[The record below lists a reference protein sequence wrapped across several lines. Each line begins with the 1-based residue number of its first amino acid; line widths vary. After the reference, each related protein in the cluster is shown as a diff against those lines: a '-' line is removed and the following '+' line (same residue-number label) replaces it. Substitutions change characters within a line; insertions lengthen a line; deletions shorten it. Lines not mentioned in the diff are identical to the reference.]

1 MQENFSASATLT
13 LDTVA
18 DKNYFRYPNLPA
30 YSLKYMVIEK
40 LGRYVIVEEIGQ
52 GAMGVV
58 YKAVDPLIDRTV
70 AIKTINLDL
79 SKEELENFE
88 KRFQREVQ
96 SAGKLNH
103 PNIVTVY
110 DVGRTE
116 GVAYMAMEFL
126 EGKELREILDSGVVL
141 PIEKISH
148 IASQVAEGL
157 GFAHERGIVHRDVK
171 PANVMVMKN
180 GLVKITD
187 FGIAQMSSA
196 SRTMS
201 GMVMGSPKYMSPE
214 QVVGQAVDGRSDIFS
229 LAVVL
234 YEMLTGKTPFS
245 GDNISAIMYQILND
259 EPIPP
264 KAFNQ
269 SIPDSINY
277 IVLKALAK
285 HPDKR
290 YQNAKDMAR
299 DLKRYKTME
308 VPAEGALAPAPER
321 MERRAKPRDSEM
333 DATQMMPSALLQG
346 ENATLTKNPTTRDG
360 WWNTQRFLL
369 YAAIPAMIVTFAAVV
384 TLSKTRNAVDP
395 TVITSDTNVNLT
407 RPAPENATSELAVTT
422 PQQTPEKLNPPTT
435 KEPVATEAKP
445 SIAEKPGTKDKLL
458 DAKEKARLKR
468 EKAKL
473 ASAESARNAEDKS
486 KSTVTQLSSVTL
498 AISPWGEVFVD
509 GNRQGVSPPL
519 HELSLAPGKH
529 TILIVNET
537 FKPYSKTI
545 DLAPGSTFK
554 IKYKFQN

>member
-1 MQENFSASATLT
+1 M
-13 LDTVA
+13 
-18 DKNYFRYPNLPA
+18 PA
-30 YSLKYMVIEK
+30 YSLNYMVIEK

-79 SKEELENFE
+79 SKEELANFE

-141 PIEKISH
+141 PVEKVTH
-148 IASQVAEGL
+148 ITSQVADGL
-157 GFAHERGIVHRDVK
+157 AFAHEHGIVHRDVK

-196 SRTMS
+196 SRTVS

-229 LAVVL
+229 LGVVL
-234 YEMLTGKTPFS
+234 YEMLAGKTPFS
-245 GDNISAIMYQILND
+245 GENISAIMYQILND

-269 SIPDSINY
+269 NIPDSLNF

-290 YQNAKDMAR
+290 YQNAKEMAR

-308 VPAEGALAPAPER
+308 IPVPGEAPKPAES
-321 MERRAKPRDSEM
+321 MERRRQTRDNLG
-333 DATQMMPSALLQG
+333 DATQIIPSLASPGAKPMLG
-346 ENATLTKNPTTRDG
+346 VRGSDARDG

-384 TLSKTRNAVDP
+384 MLSKTRPSAPPSLTPSQATALMESPQAIPPQPDP
-395 TVITSDTNVNLT
+395 MTQPGTQTRADT
-407 RPAPENATSELAVTT
+407 ELPKAVTT
-422 PQQTPEKLNPPTT
+422 LKPKTDEK
-435 KEPVATEAKP
+435 
-445 SIAEKPGTKDKLL
+445 
-458 DAKEKARLKR
+458 
-468 EKAKL
+468 
-473 ASAESARNAEDKS
+473 SARNHASLRTADKTKLAKANTAK
-486 KSTVTQLSSVTL
+486 KSNTSPTLAAAGEASVTL

-509 GNRQGVSPPL
+509 GKRLGISPPL
-519 HELSLAPGKH
+519 RNLKLPSGKH

-537 FKPYSKTI
+537 FKPYSQTI
-545 DLAPGSTFK
+545 NLEPNNAHK

>member
-1 MQENFSASATLT
+1 M
-13 LDTVA
+13 
-18 DKNYFRYPNLPA
+18 PA
-30 YSLKYMVIEK
+30 YSLNYMVIEK

-79 SKEELENFE
+79 SKEELANFE

-141 PIEKISH
+141 PIEKIAH
-148 IASQVAEGL
+148 IASQVADGL
-157 GFAHERGIVHRDVK
+157 GFAHEHGIVHRDVK

-180 GLVKITD
+180 GLIKITD

-229 LAVVL
+229 LGVVL
-234 YEMLTGKTPFS
+234 YEMLAGKTPFA
-245 GDNISAIMYQILND
+245 GENISAIMYQILND

-269 SIPDSINY
+269 NIPDSINF

-290 YQNAKDMAR
+290 YQNAKEMAR

-308 VPAEGALAPAPER
+308 ISASGDHPPPEES
-321 MERRAKPRDSEM
+321 MERRKQARENLGDT
-333 DATQMMPSALLQG
+333 TQMMPSLVSP
-346 ENATLTKNPTTRDG
+346 NPSGAAHGLAPRDG

-384 TLSKTRNAVDP
+384 VLSKAKQPVPPSAPSKQVVVAPPVTNPSLDTAQQTPPAMQATAPVLAPSDAPKVVIAKDAADKPVLNKAMEKTKTKNEKAKIDSAKKSETLSKPTIMGNA
-395 TVITSDTNVNLT
+395 
-407 RPAPENATSELAVTT
+407 
-422 PQQTPEKLNPPTT
+422 
-435 KEPVATEAKP
+435 
-445 SIAEKPGTKDKLL
+445 
-458 DAKEKARLKR
+458 
-468 EKAKL
+468 
-473 ASAESARNAEDKS
+473 
-486 KSTVTQLSSVTL
+486 SVTL

-509 GNRQGVSPPL
+509 GKRLGVSPPL
-519 HELSLAPGKH
+519 RDLTLSSGKH
-529 TILIVNET
+529 TILIVNAT
-537 FKPYSKTI
+537 FNPYSKTI
-545 DLAPGSTFK
+545 NLTPGSTHK
-554 IKYKFQN
+554 IKYKFQD

>member
-1 MQENFSASATLT
+1 M
-13 LDTVA
+13 
-18 DKNYFRYPNLPA
+18 PA
-30 YSLKYMVIEK
+30 YSLNYMVIEK

-79 SKEELENFE
+79 SKEELANFE

-141 PIEKISH
+141 PIEKITH
-148 IASQVAEGL
+148 IASQVADGL
-157 GFAHERGIVHRDVK
+157 GFAHEHGIVHRDVK

-229 LAVVL
+229 LGVVL
-234 YEMLTGKTPFS
+234 YEMLAGKTPFA
-245 GDNISAIMYQILND
+245 GENISAIMYQILND

-269 SIPDSINY
+269 NIPDSINF

-290 YQNAKDMAR
+290 YQNAKEMAR
-299 DLKRYKTME
+299 DLKRYKTMDISASGE
-308 VPAEGALAPAPER
+308 QPKPEES
-321 MERRAKPRDSEM
+321 MERRKQLRENLGDT
-333 DATQMMPSALLQG
+333 TQIMPSLVPL
-346 ENATLTKNPTTRDG
+346 NANASGTVNGLASRDG
-360 WWNTQRFLL
+360 WWNTQRFML

-384 TLSKTRNAVDP
+384 VLSKTKQPAPPSTTSSQAAPPAASLSPGMAQQAAPAAQPAAPVLAIADAP
-395 TVITSDTNVNLT
+395 KEVSDTKHEANPADKPVLT
-407 RPAPENATSELAVTT
+407 
-422 PQQTPEKLNPPTT
+422 Q
-435 KEPVATEAKP
+435 ATEK
-445 SIAEKPGTKDKLL
+445 TKTKN
-458 DAKEKARLKR
+458 
-468 EKAKL
+468 EKAKINT
-473 ASAESARNAEDKS
+473 AKKS
-486 KSTVTQLSSVTL
+486 ETISQPTAMGDASVTL
-498 AISPWGEVFVD
+498 AVSPWGEVFVD
-509 GNRQGVSPPL
+509 GQRLGVTPPL
-519 HELSLAPGKH
+519 HDFKLSSGKH
-529 TILIVNET
+529 TILIVNAT
-537 FKPYSKTI
+537 FSPYSKTI
-545 DLAPGSTFK
+545 DLAPGSTHK

>member
-1 MQENFSASATLT
+1 
-13 LDTVA
+13 
-18 DKNYFRYPNLPA
+18 
-30 YSLKYMVIEK
+30 MVIEK

-79 SKEELENFE
+79 SKEELANFE

-141 PIEKISH
+141 PIEKVVH
-148 IASQVAEGL
+148 IATQVAEGL
-157 GFAHERGIVHRDVK
+157 GFAHEHGIVHRDVK
-171 PANVMVMKN
+171 PSNVMVLKN

-196 SRTMS
+196 TRTIS

-229 LAVVL
+229 LGVML
-234 YEMLTGKTPFS
+234 YEMLTGKTPFA

-264 KAFNQ
+264 KTFNQ
-269 SIPDSINY
+269 GIPEAVNF

-290 YQNAKDMAR
+290 YQNAKEMAR
-299 DLKRYKTME
+299 DLKRYKTLE
-308 VPAEGALAPAPER
+308 LPAPGDEPKQPEP
-321 MERRAKPRDSEM
+321 MERRRLARDNLG
-333 DATQMMPSALLQG
+333 DATQIIPSLVSDHPPLSANG
-346 ENATLTKNPTTRDG
+346 ATSQESWWAGLTF
-360 WWNTQRFLL
+360 QRFLL
-369 YAAIPAMIVTFAAVV
+369 YAAIPAMIITFAVVV
-384 TLSKTRNAVDP
+384 TLSKLRQAKPVP
-395 TVITSDTNVNLT
+395 EAIAPSVASQPAAPDTAKQATLAQ
-407 RPAPENATSELAVTT
+407 PAPPQAPPTQPETPKVAQKPLASKVTDKPKAKT
-422 PQQTPEKLNPPTT
+422 EKNKIANTDSTIKADASQTPT
-435 KEPVATEAKP
+435 AA
-445 SIAEKPGTKDKLL
+445 G
-458 DAKEKARLKR
+458 
-468 EKAKL
+468 
-473 ASAESARNAEDKS
+473 ESR
-486 KSTVTQLSSVTL
+486 VTF

-509 GNRQGVSPPL
+509 GKRQGVSPPL
-519 HELSLAPGKH
+519 RDLKLSAGKH

-537 FKPYSKTI
+537 FKPYSQTI
-545 DLAPGSTFK
+545 ELAPDSTHK

>member
-1 MQENFSASATLT
+1 
-13 LDTVA
+13 
-18 DKNYFRYPNLPA
+18 
-30 YSLKYMVIEK
+30 MVIEK

-79 SKEELENFE
+79 SKEELVNFE

-141 PIEKISH
+141 PIEKVMH
-148 IASQVAEGL
+148 ITTQVAEGL
-157 GFAHERGIVHRDVK
+157 GFAHEHGIVHRDVK
-171 PANVMVMKN
+171 PSNVMVLKN

-196 SRTMS
+196 TRTIS

-229 LAVVL
+229 LGIML

-264 KAFNQ
+264 RTFNQ
-269 SIPDSINY
+269 SIPESINF
-277 IVLKALAK
+277 IVLKALSK
-285 HPDKR
+285 HPDQR
-290 YQNAKDMAR
+290 YQNAKEMAR
-299 DLKRYKTME
+299 DLKRYKSLDI
-308 VPAEGALAPAPER
+308 PASGKEPKPPEPMDR
-321 MERRAKPRDSEM
+321 RRLVRDNLGDETQIIPSLMMGERPRSPNHHSSSQESWWSEM
-333 DATQMMPSALLQG
+333 
-346 ENATLTKNPTTRDG
+346 TLH
-360 WWNTQRFLL
+360 RFLL
-369 YAAIPAMIVTFAAVV
+369 YAAIPAMIITFAVVV
-384 TLSKTRNAVDP
+384 TLSKIRQTK
-395 TVITSDTNVNLT
+395 
-407 RPAPENATSELAVTT
+407 PAPAVINPSVASQSVSQPTLSPAPMERQSAPVFNPSMAEQTLPTASNKPLVNTITDKKVGAAKLKDDKNKLVKSETA
-422 PQQTPEKLNPPTT
+422 KLLEDAS
-435 KEPVATEAKP
+435 KPVAK
-445 SIAEKPGTKDKLL
+445 G
-458 DAKEKARLKR
+458 
-468 EKAKL
+468 
-473 ASAESARNAEDKS
+473 ESR
-486 KSTVTQLSSVTL
+486 VTF

-509 GNRQGVSPPL
+509 GKRQGVSPPL
-519 HELSLAPGKH
+519 RDLKLNAGKH

-537 FKPYSKTI
+537 FKPYSQTI
-545 DLAPGSTFK
+545 DLAPDSTHK

>member
-1 MQENFSASATLT
+1 M
-13 LDTVA
+13 
-18 DKNYFRYPNLPA
+18 PN
-30 YSLKYMVIEK
+30 YSLNYQMVIEK

-79 SKEELENFE
+79 SKEELANFE

-141 PIEKISH
+141 PIDKVMH
-148 IASQVAEGL
+148 ITTQVAEGL
-157 GFAHERGIVHRDVK
+157 GFAHEHGIVHRDVK
-171 PANVMVMKN
+171 PSNVMVLKN

-196 SRTMS
+196 TRTIS

-229 LAVVL
+229 LGVML

-264 KAFNQ
+264 RTFNQ
-269 SIPDSINY
+269 SIPESINF
-277 IVLKALAK
+277 IVLKALSK
-285 HPDKR
+285 HPDQR
-290 YQNAKDMAR
+290 YQNAKEMAR
-299 DLKRYKTME
+299 DLKRYKSLDI
-308 VPAEGALAPAPER
+308 PASGKEPKPPEP
-321 MERRAKPRDSEM
+321 MDRRTLVRDNLGDETQIIPSLMMGEHPLSPSHRSSSHESWWGEM
-333 DATQMMPSALLQG
+333 
-346 ENATLTKNPTTRDG
+346 TLH
-360 WWNTQRFLL
+360 RFLL
-369 YAAIPAMIVTFAAVV
+369 YAAIPAMIITFAVVV
-384 TLSKTRNAVDP
+384 TLSKIRQTKPAPAVINPSVASQSASQPTLNPAPMERQSAPVFNPSMAEQTPPATSSKPLENTNTDKNAVAAKLKDDKNKL
-395 TVITSDTNVNLT
+395 VK
-407 RPAPENATSELAVTT
+407 SE
-422 PQQTPEKLNPPTT
+422 TT
-435 KEPVATEAKP
+435 KLLGDTSKP
-445 SIAEKPGTKDKLL
+445 LGMG
-458 DAKEKARLKR
+458 
-468 EKAKL
+468 
-473 ASAESARNAEDKS
+473 ESR
-486 KSTVTQLSSVTL
+486 VTF

-509 GNRQGVSPPL
+509 GKRQGVSPPL
-519 HELSLAPGKH
+519 RDLKLNAGKH

-537 FKPYSKTI
+537 FKPYSQTI
-545 DLAPGSTFK
+545 DLAPDSTHK

>member
-1 MQENFSASATLT
+1 
-13 LDTVA
+13 
-18 DKNYFRYPNLPA
+18 
-30 YSLKYMVIEK
+30 MVIEK

-141 PIEKISH
+141 PIEKIAH

-234 YEMLTGKTPFS
+234 YEMLTGKAPFS

-259 EPIPP
+259 DPIPP
-264 KAFNQ
+264 KALNQ

-285 HPDKR
+285 HPEKR

-308 VPAEGALAPAPER
+308 VPTSGESSAAAEP
-321 MERRAKPRDSEM
+321 MERRAKPRDSAG
-333 DATQMMPSALLQG
+333 DATQIMPSMLFEEGQSAP
-346 ENATLTKNPTTRDG
+346 TKTAVSHDG

-384 TLSKTRNAVDP
+384 TLSNTRKQAVSSPEQAAAADTRTAP
-395 TVITSDTNVNLT
+395 TTA
-407 RPAPENATSELAVTT
+407 PAQMPDKVETQSTPAQLAVPDSPAAAKEPPSTPATSRKAIEAKATAKELA
-422 PQQTPEKLNPPTT
+422 
-435 KEPVATEAKP
+435 
-445 SIAEKPGTKDKLL
+445 
-458 DAKEKARLKR
+458 AKEKAKQKR
-468 EKAKL
+468 KKAKL
-473 ASAESARNAEDKS
+473 AGTEAEEKTQISSAQQTA
-486 KSTVTQLSSVTL
+486 VTF

-509 GNRQGVSPPL
+509 GVRQGVSPPL
-519 HELSLAPGKH
+519 RELSLSPGKH

-537 FKPYSKTI
+537 FKPYSQTI
-545 DLAPGSTFK
+545 EAVPGASVK
-554 IKYKFQN
+554 IKFKFQN

>member
-1 MQENFSASATLT
+1 
-13 LDTVA
+13 
-18 DKNYFRYPNLPA
+18 
-30 YSLKYMVIEK
+30 MVIEK

-116 GVAYMAMEFL
+116 GIAYMAMEFL

-214 QVVGQAVDGRSDIFS
+214 QVVGQTVDGRSDIFS

-269 SIPDSINY
+269 NIPDSINY

-308 VPAEGALAPAPER
+308 VPAPGEMPPTPER
-321 MERRAKPRDSEM
+321 MERRALPRDSEI
-333 DATQMMPSALLQG
+333 DATQIMPSALLHG
-346 ENATLTKNPTTRDG
+346 TETTFIKNLASSDG

-384 TLSKTRNAVDP
+384 TLSKTRNATTPINEAHETPSVVASRTTPSVTEPTANKQAPLNTELPAPLAAPLPAP
-395 TVITSDTNVNLT
+395 TVQVVENTQQKNLIQE
-407 RPAPENATSELAVTT
+407 AENKAS
-422 PQQTPEKLNPPTT
+422 
-435 KEPVATEAKP
+435 
-445 SIAEKPGTKDKLL
+445 
-458 DAKEKARLKR
+458 AKEKARLKR
-468 EKAKL
+468 EKAQLLSNEKANKADEKTKL
-473 ASAESARNAEDKS
+473 GDAK
-486 KSTVTQLSSVTL
+486 LSSLTL
-498 AISPWGEVFVD
+498 AISPWGEVFVN
-509 GNRQGVSPPL
+509 GVRQGVSPPL
-519 HELSLAPGKH
+519 RHLTLAPGKH

-537 FKPYSKTI
+537 FKPFSQTI
-545 DLAPGSTFK
+545 ELAPDSTFK

>member
-1 MQENFSASATLT
+1 M
-13 LDTVA
+13 
-18 DKNYFRYPNLPA
+18 PA
-30 YSLKYMVIEK
+30 YSLNYMVIEK

-52 GAMGVV
+52 GAMGVG

-79 SKEELENFE
+79 SKEELANFE

-141 PIEKISH
+141 PIEKIAH
-148 IASQVAEGL
+148 IASQVADGL
-157 GFAHERGIVHRDVK
+157 GFAHEHGIVHRDVK

-196 SRTMS
+196 SRTLS

-229 LAVVL
+229 LGVVL
-234 YEMLTGKTPFS
+234 YEMLAGKTPFA
-245 GDNISAIMYQILND
+245 GENISAIMYQILND

-269 SIPDSINY
+269 NIPDSINF

-290 YQNAKDMAR
+290 YQNAKEMAR

-308 VPAEGALAPAPER
+308 ISVSGEQPQPEES
-321 MERRAKPRDSEM
+321 MERRKQPRENLGDT
-333 DATQMMPSALLQG
+333 TQIMPSLVPP
-346 ENATLTKNPTTRDG
+346 NANSSGTAHGLATRDG
-360 WWNTQRFLL
+360 WWNTQRFML

-384 TLSKTRNAVDP
+384 VLSKTKQAAPPSATSSQAVPPAANLSPDMAQQAP
-395 TVITSDTNVNLT
+395 AAKPAAPELAIADAPKEVSDTKQHVANPADKPFLT
-407 RPAPENATSELAVTT
+407 
-422 PQQTPEKLNPPTT
+422 Q
-435 KEPVATEAKP
+435 ATEK
-445 SIAEKPGTKDKLL
+445 TKTKN
-458 DAKEKARLKR
+458 
-468 EKAKL
+468 EKAKIDT
-473 ASAESARNAEDKS
+473 AKKS
-486 KSTVTQLSSVTL
+486 EAVSKPTAMGDASVTL

-509 GNRQGVSPPL
+509 GKRLGVTPPL
-519 HELSLAPGKH
+519 HDLKLSSGKH
-529 TILIVNET
+529 TILIVNAT
-537 FKPYSKTI
+537 FNPYSKTI
-545 DLAPGSTFK
+545 DLAPGSTHK

>member
-1 MQENFSASATLT
+1 
-13 LDTVA
+13 
-18 DKNYFRYPNLPA
+18 
-30 YSLKYMVIEK
+30 MVIEK

-79 SKEELENFE
+79 SKEELASFE

-141 PIEKISH
+141 PIEKIAH
-148 IASQVAEGL
+148 IASQVADGL
-157 GFAHERGIVHRDVK
+157 GVAHEHGIVHRDVK

-214 QVVGQAVDGRSDIFS
+214 QVVGQGVDGRSDIFS
-229 LAVVL
+229 LGVVL
-234 YEMLTGKTPFS
+234 YEMLAGKTPFA
-245 GDNISAIMYQILND
+245 GENISAIMYQILND
-259 EPIPP
+259 EPTPP
-264 KAFNQ
+264 KSFNQ
-269 SIPDSINY
+269 NIPDSINF

-290 YQNAKDMAR
+290 YQNAKEMAR

-308 VPAEGALAPAPER
+308 ISASGELPESEES
-321 MERRAKPRDSEM
+321 MERRKRPRENLGDT
-333 DATQMMPSALLQG
+333 TQLMPSLVPV
-346 ENATLTKNPTTRDG
+346 NASTTVIKGLSARQN

-369 YAAIPAMIVTFAAVV
+369 FAAIPAMIVTFAIVV
-384 TLSKTRNAVDP
+384 VLSKSKQASAPSAPLRPVVVAPATTPPKPAPTAQKTPAATPADVPTLAV
-395 TVITSDTNVNLT
+395 SDAQKAARESKNSVNLT
-407 RPAPENATSELAVTT
+407 DKSASIPST
-422 PQQTPEKLNPPTT
+422 EKT
-435 KEPVATEAKP
+435 KAK
-445 SIAEKPGTKDKLL
+445 I
-458 DAKEKARLKR
+458 

-473 ASAESARNAEDKS
+473 ETAKKTDPLPAKPIAKGEA
-486 KSTVTQLSSVTL
+486 SVTL
-498 AISPWGEVFVD
+498 AVSPWGEVFVD
-509 GNRQGVSPPL
+509 GKRIGVSPPL
-519 HELSLAPGKH
+519 RDLTLSSGKH
-529 TILIVNET
+529 TILIVNAT
-537 FKPYSKTI
+537 FNPYSQTL
-545 DLAPGSTFK
+545 DLAPGSK
-554 IKYKFQN
+554 HRIKYKFQN

>member
-1 MQENFSASATLT
+1 
-13 LDTVA
+13 
-18 DKNYFRYPNLPA
+18 
-30 YSLKYMVIEK
+30 MVIEK

-234 YEMLTGKTPFS
+234 YEMLTGKTPFA

-269 SIPDSINY
+269 NIPDAINY

-308 VPAEGALAPAPER
+308 VPAVGETLPSTER
-321 MERRAKPRDSEM
+321 MERRALPRDSEI
-333 DATQMMPSALLQG
+333 DATQIMPSALLQG
-346 ENATLTKNPTTRDG
+346 TETTFSKSLTNHDG

-384 TLSKTRNAVDP
+384 TLSKTHDLTPPVLEAKNQP
-395 TVITSDTNVNLT
+395 TPILATAPSKIEISP
-407 RPAPENATSELAVTT
+407 PAPQVFSPPLTEQAGEGNPQKNVLLAAE
-422 PQQTPEKLNPPTT
+422 EK
-435 KEPVATEAKP
+435 AA
-445 SIAEKPGTKDKLL
+445 
-458 DAKEKARLKR
+458 AKEKSKLKL
-468 EKAKL
+468 EKTKLLGTENAAK
-473 ASAESARNAEDKS
+473 AEEKTKPSAGKS
-486 KSTVTQLSSVTL
+486 SSITL
-498 AISPWGEVFVD
+498 AISPWGEIFVD
-509 GNRQGVSPPL
+509 GSRKGVSPPL
-519 HELSLAPGKH
+519 HYLSLSPGKH

-537 FKPYSKTI
+537 FKPFSQTI
-545 DLAPGSTFK
+545 ELAPDSTFK
-554 IKYKFQN
+554 IKYKFQNGN

>member
-1 MQENFSASATLT
+1 
-13 LDTVA
+13 
-18 DKNYFRYPNLPA
+18 
-30 YSLKYMVIEK
+30 MVIEK

-141 PIEKISH
+141 PIEKIAH

-234 YEMLTGKTPFS
+234 YEMLTGKAPFS

-259 EPIPP
+259 DPIPP
-264 KAFNQ
+264 KALNQ

-308 VPAEGALAPAPER
+308 VPAGGENAPATER
-321 MERRAKPRDSEM
+321 MERRAKPRDSAG
-333 DATQMMPSALLQG
+333 DATQIMPSMIFEEGKGA
-346 ENATLTKNPTTRDG
+346 PTRTAVTHDG

-369 YAAIPAMIVTFAAVV
+369 YAAVPAMIVTFAAVV
-384 TLSKTRNAVDP
+384 TLSNTRKQAAPIPEQAAVAD
-395 TVITSDTNVNLT
+395 IGE
-407 RPAPENATSELAVTT
+407 A
-422 PQQTPEKLNPPTT
+422 PTT
-435 KEPVATEAKP
+435 APAQAPSKVETQSTPAQLAAPDSPPAAKEQPSIPASSKAKP
-445 SIAEKPGTKDKLL
+445 SAKEQA
-458 DAKEKARLKR
+458 AKEKAKQKR
-468 EKAKL
+468 EKEKL
-473 ASAESARNAEDKS
+473 AGTDVEEKTKPSAAQQ
-486 KSTVTQLSSVTL
+486 TSVTF

-509 GNRQGVSPPL
+509 GARQGVSPPL
-519 HELSLAPGKH
+519 RELSLSPGKH

-545 DLAPGSTFK
+545 EAVPGASIK
-554 IKYKFQN
+554 IKFKFEN

>member
-1 MQENFSASATLT
+1 
-13 LDTVA
+13 
-18 DKNYFRYPNLPA
+18 
-30 YSLKYMVIEK
+30 MVIEK

-141 PIEKISH
+141 PIEKITH

-234 YEMLTGKTPFS
+234 YEMLTGKAPFS

-264 KAFNQ
+264 KALNQ

-308 VPAEGALAPAPER
+308 VPAGGENAPATER
-321 MERRAKPRDSEM
+321 MERRSKPRDSAG
-333 DATQMMPSALLQG
+333 DATQIMPSMLFEAGQG
-346 ENATLTKNPTTRDG
+346 APSKAAAAHDG

-369 YAAIPAMIVTFAAVV
+369 YAAVPAMIVTFAAVV
-384 TLSKTRNAVDP
+384 TLSNTRKQAPSAEPAAVME
-395 TVITSDTNVNLT
+395 DT
-407 RPAPENATSELAVTT
+407 RIAQGTT
-422 PQQTPEKLNPPTT
+422 PAQIPDKFETQSTPAQLAAPDSPVTA
-435 KEPVATEAKP
+435 KEQSMGTPSSKAIEAKP
-445 SIAEKPGTKDKLL
+445 TAKELA
-458 DAKEKARLKR
+458 AKEKARQKR
-468 EKAKL
+468 EAAKL
-473 ASAESARNAEDKS
+473 AAAAEEKS
-486 KSTVTQLSSVTL
+486 KPSPAQQTAVTL

-509 GNRQGVSPPL
+509 GARQGVSPPL
-519 HELSLAPGKH
+519 RELSLSPGKH

-537 FKPYSKTI
+537 FKPYSQTI
-545 DLAPGSTFK
+545 EAVPGASVK

>member
-1 MQENFSASATLT
+1 M
-13 LDTVA
+13 
-18 DKNYFRYPNLPA
+18 PN
-30 YSLKYMVIEK
+30 YSLNYQMVIEK

-79 SKEELENFE
+79 SKEELANFE

-141 PIEKISH
+141 PVEKVVH
-148 IASQVAEGL
+148 IATQVAEGL
-157 GFAHERGIVHRDVK
+157 GFAHEHGIVHRDVK
-171 PANVMVMKN
+171 PSNVMVLKN

-196 SRTMS
+196 TRTIS

-229 LAVVL
+229 LGVML
-234 YEMLTGKTPFS
+234 YEMLTGKTPFA

-264 KAFNQ
+264 KTFNQ
-269 SIPDSINY
+269 GIPEAVNF

-290 YQNAKDMAR
+290 YQNAKEMAR
-299 DLKRYKTME
+299 DLKRYKTLE
-308 VPAEGALAPAPER
+308 LPAPGDEPKQPEP
-321 MERRAKPRDSEM
+321 MERRRLARDNLG
-333 DATQMMPSALLQG
+333 DATQIIPSLVMDDQAMLPASGAASQESWWAG
-346 ENATLTKNPTTRDG
+346 LTF
-360 WWNTQRFLL
+360 QRFLL
-369 YAAIPAMIVTFAAVV
+369 YAAIPAMIITFAVVV
-384 TLSKTRNAVDP
+384 TLSKLRQAQPVSGAIAPSVASQPLPDTATQAVLTQPPQASPAQPETPKAAQKPIPDK
-395 TVITSDTNVNLT
+395 IT
-407 RPAPENATSELAVTT
+407 
-422 PQQTPEKLNPPTT
+422 
-435 KEPVATEAKP
+435 
-445 SIAEKPGTKDKLL
+445 DKAA
-458 DAKEKARLKR
+458 D
-468 EKAKL
+468 KAKAKSEKIKL
-473 ASAESARNAEDKS
+473 ANTGPAKKADEPPKPAAAGESQ
-486 KSTVTQLSSVTL
+486 VTFAV
-498 AISPWGEVFVD
+498 SPWGEVFVD
-509 GNRQGVSPPL
+509 GKRQGVSPPL
-519 HELSLAPGKH
+519 RDLKLSAGKH

-537 FKPYSKTI
+537 FKPYSQTI
-545 DLAPGSTFK
+545 ELAPDSTHK

>member
-1 MQENFSASATLT
+1 
-13 LDTVA
+13 
-18 DKNYFRYPNLPA
+18 
-30 YSLKYMVIEK
+30 MVIEK

-141 PIEKISH
+141 PIEKIAH

-308 VPAEGALAPAPER
+308 VPAEGAVAPAPER
-321 MERRAKPRDSEM
+321 MERRSKPRDSEI

-346 ENATLTKNPTTRDG
+346 EGATFTRSITTRDG

-384 TLSKTRNAVDP
+384 TLSKTRTATDQNAS
-395 TVITSDTNVNLT
+395 TSDTKLALSS
-407 RPAPENATSELAVTT
+407 PAANTTESEIAVTT
-422 PQQTPEKLNPPTT
+422 PEPSPEKSNLPQA
-435 KEPVATEAKP
+435 KEPVAAETKAV
-445 SIAEKPGTKDKLL
+445 IAEKSNTRNMLL
-458 DAKEKARLKR
+458 EAKEKARLKR

-473 ASAESARNAEDKS
+473 ANAELAKKSEDKG
-486 KSTVTQLSSVTL
+486 KSSATQASTVTL

-509 GNRQGVSPPL
+509 GSRQGVSPPL
-519 HELSLAPGKH
+519 RELSLAPGKH

-545 DLAPGSTFK
+545 DVAPNSTFK

>member
-1 MQENFSASATLT
+1 
-13 LDTVA
+13 
-18 DKNYFRYPNLPA
+18 
-30 YSLKYMVIEK
+30 MVIEK

-269 SIPDSINY
+269 SIPDSINH

-308 VPAEGALAPAPER
+308 VPTNGEPLPSPDR
-321 MERRAKPRDSEM
+321 MERRAMPRNSEI
-333 DATQMMPSALLQG
+333 DATQIMPSALLQG
-346 ENATLTKNPTTRDG
+346 SETTFTKSLTSRDG

-384 TLSKTRNAVDP
+384 TLSKTRN
-395 TVITSDTNVNLT
+395 
-407 RPAPENATSELAVTT
+407 VTT
-422 PQQTPEKLNPPTT
+422 PTEIDQPATVASVAPNKPEPTASLQPGVAATPLPTT
-435 KEPVATEAKP
+435 ELVIEEPKK
-445 SIAEKPGTKDKLL
+445 SSLLQAEEKAAA
-458 DAKEKARLKR
+458 AKEKARLKR

-473 ASAESARNAEDKS
+473 PTNASSNQLADKTKTNATKP
-486 KSTVTQLSSVTL
+486 SSLTL

-509 GNRQGVSPPL
+509 GVRQGVSPPL
-519 HELSLAPGKH
+519 RHLTLAPGKH

-537 FKPYSKTI
+537 FKPYSQTI
-545 DLAPGSTFK
+545 ELAPDSTFK

>member
-1 MQENFSASATLT
+1 
-13 LDTVA
+13 
-18 DKNYFRYPNLPA
+18 LPA
-30 YSLKYMVIEK
+30 YSLNYMVIEK

-79 SKEELENFE
+79 SKEELANFE

-141 PIEKISH
+141 PIEKITH
-148 IASQVAEGL
+148 IASQVADGL
-157 GFAHERGIVHRDVK
+157 GFAHEHGIVHRDVK

-180 GLVKITD
+180 GLIKITD

-229 LAVVL
+229 LGVVL
-234 YEMLTGKTPFS
+234 YEMLAGKTPFS

-269 SIPDSINY
+269 NIPDSINF

-290 YQNAKDMAR
+290 YQNAKEMAR

-308 VPAEGALAPAPER
+308 ISSAGEHPPPEES
-321 MERRAKPRDSEM
+321 MERRKQPRENLG
-333 DATQMMPSALLQG
+333 DATQIMPSLVPNNGNTSGNINGLA
-346 ENATLTKNPTTRDG
+346 TRDG
-360 WWNTQRFLL
+360 WWNTQRFML

-384 TLSKTRNAVDP
+384 VLSKTKQV
-395 TVITSDTNVNLT
+395 
-407 RPAPENATSELAVTT
+407 PAPSATARQAVVAPPAIVDTPPRPPSLAAQPAAPV
-422 PQQTPEKLNPPTT
+422 
-435 KEPVATEAKP
+435 VATNDIPK
-445 SIAEKPGTKDKLL
+445 IAS
-458 DAKEKARLKR
+458 DAKDEASSRDQPISKLVV

-473 ASAESARNAEDKS
+473 KNDKS
-486 KSTVTQLSSVTL
+486 KDKSKIDLAKKAEALSSPSALGAASVTL

-509 GNRQGVSPPL
+509 GKRLGVSPPL
-519 HELSLAPGKH
+519 RDLTLSPGKH
-529 TILIVNET
+529 AILIVNAT
-537 FKPYSKTI
+537 FNPYSQTI
-545 DLAPGSTFK
+545 DLAPGSTHK

>member
-1 MQENFSASATLT
+1 
-13 LDTVA
+13 
-18 DKNYFRYPNLPA
+18 
-30 YSLKYMVIEK
+30 MVIEK

-79 SKEELENFE
+79 SKEELANFE

-141 PIEKISH
+141 PVEKVVH
-148 IASQVAEGL
+148 IATQAAEGL
-157 GFAHERGIVHRDVK
+157 GFAHEHGIVHRDVK
-171 PANVMVMKN
+171 PSNIMVLKN

-196 SRTMS
+196 TRTIS

-229 LAVVL
+229 LGVLL
-234 YEMLTGKTPFS
+234 YEMLTGKTPFA

-264 KAFNQ
+264 KTFNQ
-269 SIPDSINY
+269 GIPDAINF

-290 YQNAKDMAR
+290 YQNAKEMAR
-299 DLKRYKTME
+299 DLKRYKTLE
-308 VPAEGALAPAPER
+308 LPAPGDEPKQPEP
-321 MERRAKPRDSEM
+321 MDRRRLAREDLG
-333 DATQMMPSALLQG
+333 DATQIIPSMVLNEQHKSSPRDTLQ
-346 ENATLTKNPTTRDG
+346 ET
-360 WWNTQRFLL
+360 WWAGMSLQRFLL
-369 YAAIPAMIVTFAAVV
+369 YAAIPAMIITFAVVV
-384 TLSKTRNAVDP
+384 TVSKVRQK
-395 TVITSDTNVNLT
+395 
-407 RPAPENATSELAVTT
+407 PAPEPTLASESVPT
-422 PQQTPEKLNPPTT
+422 QTEPAMARQPEALPTAAAQVDA
-435 KEPVATEAKP
+435 PKP
-445 SIAEKPGTKDKLL
+445 AEKPIVDSAAQKTADM
-458 DAKEKARLKR
+458 AA
-468 EKAKL
+468 EKAK
-473 ASAESARNAEDKS
+473 AKAEKLKAAKLEPNKKETAPSPVAAAAGES
-486 KSTVTQLSSVTL
+486 QITFAV
-498 AISPWGEVFVD
+498 SPWGEVFVD
-509 GNRQGVSPPL
+509 GKRQGVSPPL
-519 HELSLAPGKH
+519 RELKLSPGKH

-537 FKPYSKTI
+537 FKPYSQTI
-545 DLAPGSTFK
+545 DLAPDSTHK

>member
-1 MQENFSASATLT
+1 MSSIFFLS
-13 LDTVA
+13 LDTVS
-18 DKNYFRYPNLPA
+18 DKNYFNHPNLSA
-30 YSLKYMVIEK
+30 YSLKNMVIEK

-308 VPAEGALAPAPER
+308 VPAPGEMPPTPER
-321 MERRAKPRDSEM
+321 MERRALPRDSEI
-333 DATQMMPSALLQG
+333 DATQIMPSALLHG
-346 ENATLTKNPTTRDG
+346 TETTFTKNLASHDG

-384 TLSKTRNAVDP
+384 TLSKTRNA
-395 TVITSDTNVNLT
+395 
-407 RPAPENATSELAVTT
+407 APISEAQET
-422 PQQTPEKLNPPTT
+422 PPVVAQAARSTPEPNPNIQTPLKTELPPAAPMAESTKQKNLIQETEEKA
-435 KEPVATEAKP
+435 V
-445 SIAEKPGTKDKLL
+445 
-458 DAKEKARLKR
+458 AKEKARLKR
-468 EKAKL
+468 EKAQL
-473 ASAESARNAEDKS
+473 LSAEKATKVDEKTKPGDAK
-486 KSTVTQLSSVTL
+486 LSSLTL

-509 GNRQGVSPPL
+509 GVRQGVSPPL
-519 HELSLAPGKH
+519 RHITLSPGKH

-537 FKPYSKTI
+537 FKPFSQTI
-545 DLAPGSTFK
+545 ELAPNSTFK

>member
-1 MQENFSASATLT
+1 
-13 LDTVA
+13 
-18 DKNYFRYPNLPA
+18 
-30 YSLKYMVIEK
+30 MVIEK

-79 SKEELENFE
+79 SKEELANFE

-141 PIEKISH
+141 PIEKIAH
-148 IASQVAEGL
+148 ISSQVAEGL
-157 GFAHERGIVHRDVK
+157 AFAHEHGIVHRDVK

-180 GLVKITD
+180 GLIKITD

-196 SRTMS
+196 SRTMA

-229 LAVVL
+229 LGVVI
-234 YEMLTGKTPFS
+234 YEMLTGKTPFG

-259 EPIPP
+259 DPTPP
-264 KAFNQ
+264 KNLNQ
-269 SIPDSINY
+269 NIPASINY

-290 YQNAKDMAR
+290 YQNAKELAR
-299 DLKRYKTME
+299 DIKRYKTME
-308 VPAEGALAPAPER
+308 VPTAEQEYKIPASL
-321 MERRAKPRDSEM
+321 ERRKLPREQLG
-333 DATQMMPSALLQG
+333 DATQVLPSLIPGIAV
-346 ENATLTKNPTTRDG
+346 TRSAPVLRRE
-360 WWNTQRFLL
+360 WWSTPRILL
-369 YAAIPAMIVTFAAVV
+369 YAAIPAMILVFALVV
-384 TLSKTRNAVDP
+384 MFTKRSTP
-395 TVITSDTNVNLT
+395 SPI
-407 RPAPENATSELAVTT
+407 PAPRIVEAAPPLATIPPTLETSRSGLNSTPIAPPPAVPETTKPADLNLAPPSPTAAKSGDPAKPVGKTEANKITIDKPLLDRSARSELAPKADNAGKTT
-422 PQQTPEKLNPPTT
+422 AAMGE
-435 KEPVATEAKP
+435 EATA
-445 SIAEKPGTKDKLL
+445 
-458 DAKEKARLKR
+458 
-468 EKAKL
+468 
-473 ASAESARNAEDKS
+473 
-486 KSTVTQLSSVTL
+486 TL

-509 GNRQGVSPPL
+509 GKRLGVTPPL
-519 HELSLAPGKH
+519 RSFKVAPGKH

-537 FKPYSKTI
+537 FKPFSQTL
-545 DLAPGSTFK
+545 DFAPGSSHK
-554 IKYKFQN
+554 IKYKFQNQ

>member
-1 MQENFSASATLT
+1 
-13 LDTVA
+13 
-18 DKNYFRYPNLPA
+18 
-30 YSLKYMVIEK
+30 MVIEK

-148 IASQVAEGL
+148 IASQVADGL

-308 VPAEGALAPAPER
+308 VPVDSDRPALPER
-321 MERRAKPRDSEM
+321 MERRSKARDSSV
-333 DATQMMPSALLQG
+333 DATQLMPSMVLQDD
-346 ENATLTKNPTTRDG
+346 ETTLNKSAAHHDS

-384 TLSKTRNAVDP
+384 TLSKTPKGVNPEEASAVLNTPAASPVEADLAP
-395 TVITSDTNVNLT
+395 TPRATVDEKLARLPVKEQ
-407 RPAPENATSELAVTT
+407 AVPESKPVS
-422 PQQTPEKLNPPTT
+422 PEKPVDVDQALN
-435 KEPVATEAKP
+435 AK
-445 SIAEKPGTKDKLL
+445 IA
-458 DAKEKARLKR
+458 AKEKTRIKR
-468 EKAKL
+468 EQTKLANVEGGIKSENNTKTSVAKL
-473 ASAESARNAEDKS
+473 A
-486 KSTVTQLSSVTL
+486 SVTL
-498 AISPWGEVFVD
+498 AISPWGEIFVD

-519 HELSLAPGKH
+519 RELSLAPGKH

-537 FKPYSKTI
+537 FKPYSQSI
-545 DLAPGSTFK
+545 DLAPGGTLK
-554 IKYKFQN
+554 IKFKFQN

>member
-1 MQENFSASATLT
+1 
-13 LDTVA
+13 
-18 DKNYFRYPNLPA
+18 
-30 YSLKYMVIEK
+30 MVIEK

-308 VPAEGALAPAPER
+308 VPAEGEHPAFPER
-321 MERRAKPRDSEM
+321 MERRSKPRDSSI
-333 DATQMMPSALLQG
+333 DATQLMPSMTFQDG
-346 ENATLTKNPTTRDG
+346 ESTQTNNATHRDS

-369 YAAIPAMIVTFAAVV
+369 YAAIPAMVVTFAAVV
-384 TLSKTRNAVDP
+384 TLSKTRTNLNNQ
-395 TVITSDTNVNLT
+395 TETSTALSNT
-407 RPAPENATSELAVTT
+407 ATGKTESRPASTMPT
-422 PQQTPEKLNPPTT
+422 P
-435 KEPVATEAKP
+435 VEAKLVAP
-445 SIAEKPGTKDKLL
+445 PVKEQELTETKPTLAENSSSADKALEARAA
-458 DAKEKARLKR
+458 AKEKARLKR
-468 EKAKL
+468 AQAKL
-473 ASAESARNAEDKS
+473 ASAESAKKTEDKG
-486 KSTVTQLSSVTL
+486 KTVVAQLSSVTL

-519 HELSLAPGKH
+519 RELSLAPGKH

-545 DLAPGSTFK
+545 DLAPGSTLK

>member
-1 MQENFSASATLT
+1 M
-13 LDTVA
+13 
-18 DKNYFRYPNLPA
+18 PA
-30 YSLKYMVIEK
+30 YSLNYMVIEK

-79 SKEELENFE
+79 SKEELANFE

-141 PIEKISH
+141 PVEKVAH
-148 IASQVAEGL
+148 IASQVADGL
-157 GFAHERGIVHRDVK
+157 AFAHEHGIVHRDVK

-196 SRTMS
+196 SRTVS

-229 LAVVL
+229 LGVVL
-234 YEMLTGKTPFS
+234 YEMLAGKTPFS

-269 SIPDSINY
+269 SIPDSINF

-290 YQNAKDMAR
+290 YQNAKEMAR

-308 VPAEGALAPAPER
+308 IPVPGEEPKPVR
-321 MERRAKPRDSEM
+321 SMERRRQARENLG
-333 DATQMMPSALLQG
+333 DATQIIPSLAASDSESTPRING
-346 ENATLTKNPTTRDG
+346 SDARDG

-369 YAAIPAMIVTFAAVV
+369 YAAVPAMIITFAAVV
-384 TLSKTRNAVDP
+384 MLSKTRQPAPPSVTPSQASAPAEENTQAIPPQPEPMAQSGARTLVEAAP
-395 TVITSDTNVNLT
+395 PPPKTVVEPKPKADEKSARKRASQAEKSKLAKADTAKKSDT
-407 RPAPENATSELAVTT
+407 
-422 PQQTPEKLNPPTT
+422 PPTPT
-435 KEPVATEAKP
+435 AAGEA
-445 SIAEKPGTKDKLL
+445 SL
-458 DAKEKARLKR
+458 
-468 EKAKL
+468 
-473 ASAESARNAEDKS
+473 
-486 KSTVTQLSSVTL
+486 TL

-509 GNRQGVSPPL
+509 GKRLGISPPL
-519 HELSLAPGKH
+519 RNLKLPSGKH

-537 FKPYSKTI
+537 FKPYSQTI
-545 DLAPGSTFK
+545 DLEPNNTHK

>member
-1 MQENFSASATLT
+1 
-13 LDTVA
+13 
-18 DKNYFRYPNLPA
+18 
-30 YSLKYMVIEK
+30 MVIEK

-79 SKEELENFE
+79 SKEELANFE

-141 PIEKISH
+141 PIEKVVH
-148 IASQVAEGL
+148 IATQVAEGL
-157 GFAHERGIVHRDVK
+157 GFAHEHGIVHRDVK
-171 PANVMVMKN
+171 PSNVMVLKN

-196 SRTMS
+196 TRTIS

-229 LAVVL
+229 LGVML
-234 YEMLTGKTPFS
+234 YEMLTGKTPFA

-264 KAFNQ
+264 KTFNQ
-269 SIPDSINY
+269 GIPEAVNF

-290 YQNAKDMAR
+290 YQNAKEMAR
-299 DLKRYKTME
+299 DLKRYKSLE
-308 VPAEGALAPAPER
+308 LPVPGEEPKQPEP
-321 MERRAKPRDSEM
+321 MERRRLARENLG
-333 DATQMMPSALLQG
+333 DATQIIPSLVLTEQS
-346 ENATLTKNPTTRDG
+346 TLPANG
-360 WWNTQRFLL
+360 AASQASWWAGMTFHRFLL
-369 YAAIPAMIVTFAAVV
+369 YAAIPAMIITFAVVVSLSKIRQAKSVPDPIVSTVASPPATPDAATQAQHAQPNPPQAPQAQLAPPKVVENPIPDKATDKIKVISEKIKSASADSAKKGDELKPAATGESHVTFAV
-384 TLSKTRNAVDP
+384 
-395 TVITSDTNVNLT
+395 
-407 RPAPENATSELAVTT
+407 
-422 PQQTPEKLNPPTT
+422 
-435 KEPVATEAKP
+435 
-445 SIAEKPGTKDKLL
+445 
-458 DAKEKARLKR
+458 
-468 EKAKL
+468 
-473 ASAESARNAEDKS
+473 
-486 KSTVTQLSSVTL
+486 
-498 AISPWGEVFVD
+498 SPWGEVFVD
-509 GNRQGVSPPL
+509 GKRQGVSPPL
-519 HELSLAPGKH
+519 RDLKLSAGKH

-537 FKPYSKTI
+537 FKPYSQTI
-545 DLAPGSTFK
+545 ELAPNSTHK

>member
-1 MQENFSASATLT
+1 
-13 LDTVA
+13 
-18 DKNYFRYPNLPA
+18 
-30 YSLKYMVIEK
+30 MVIEK

-141 PIEKISH
+141 PIEKITH

-269 SIPDSINY
+269 SIPDSINH

-299 DLKRYKTME
+299 DLKRYKSMD
-308 VPAEGALAPAPER
+308 VPADGESPPLSEP
-321 MERRAKPRDSEM
+321 MERRSKPRDSSI
-333 DATQMMPSALLQG
+333 DATQLMPSMLLTDGTTKTNKNALH
-346 ENATLTKNPTTRDG
+346 RDG
-360 WWNTQRFLL
+360 WWNTQRFLI

-384 TLSKTRNAVDP
+384 TLSKTRNMESPVEPPLALAKP
-395 TVITSDTNVNLT
+395 
-407 RPAPENATSELAVTT
+407 LAVKSEPVLAPPPTQLT
-422 PQQTPEKLNPPTT
+422 EKLDATPSKEQKLLVPASVLAEKTAPPDLTL
-435 KEPVATEAKP
+435 EAKT
-445 SIAEKPGTKDKLL
+445 A
-458 DAKEKARLKR
+458 AKEKARLKR
-468 EKAKL
+468 EQAKL
-473 ASAESARNAEDKS
+473 ANAENAKKS
-486 KSTVTQLSSVTL
+486 EDATKINANQLSSVTL

-519 HELSLAPGKH
+519 RELKLAPGIH

-545 DLAPGSTFK
+545 DVAPDTPLK

>member
-1 MQENFSASATLT
+1 M
-13 LDTVA
+13 
-18 DKNYFRYPNLPA
+18 PA
-30 YSLKYMVIEK
+30 YSLNYMVIEK

-79 SKEELENFE
+79 SKEELANFE

-141 PIEKISH
+141 PIEKITH
-148 IASQVAEGL
+148 IASQVADGL
-157 GFAHERGIVHRDVK
+157 GFAHEHGIVHRDVK

-229 LAVVL
+229 LGVVL
-234 YEMLTGKTPFS
+234 YEMLAGKTPFA
-245 GDNISAIMYQILND
+245 GENISAIMYQILND

-269 SIPDSINY
+269 NIPDSINF

-290 YQNAKDMAR
+290 YQNAKEMAR
-299 DLKRYKTME
+299 DLKRYKTMDISASGE
-308 VPAEGALAPAPER
+308 QPKPEES
-321 MERRAKPRDSEM
+321 MERRKQLRENLGDT
-333 DATQMMPSALLQG
+333 TQIMPSLVSPQANSSGTTNGL
-346 ENATLTKNPTTRDG
+346 TTRDG

-369 YAAIPAMIVTFAAVV
+369 FAAIPAMIVTFAAVV
-384 TLSKTRNAVDP
+384 VLSKTKQPASPSATSTQIVAAPPAANPVPEP
-395 TVITSDTNVNLT
+395 TQQASPATQPVAPTATTSDSPKVASDTKNGAN
-407 RPAPENATSELAVTT
+407 PADKKLA
-422 PQQTPEKLNPPTT
+422 LNQP
-435 KEPVATEAKP
+435 
-445 SIAEKPGTKDKLL
+445 AEKAKTKN
-458 DAKEKARLKR
+458 

-473 ASAESARNAEDKS
+473 DSVKKS
-486 KSTVTQLSSVTL
+486 ETVVSKPAAKGDASVTL
-498 AISPWGEVFVD
+498 AVSPWGEVFID
-509 GNRQGVSPPL
+509 GKRLGVTPPL
-519 HELSLAPGKH
+519 RDLTLPSGKH
-529 TILIVNET
+529 TILIVNAT
-537 FKPYSKTI
+537 FTPYSKTI
-545 DLAPGSTFK
+545 DLAPGSTHK

>member
-1 MQENFSASATLT
+1 
-13 LDTVA
+13 
-18 DKNYFRYPNLPA
+18 
-30 YSLKYMVIEK
+30 MVIEK

-79 SKEELENFE
+79 SKEELANFE

-141 PIEKISH
+141 PIEKVVH
-148 IASQVAEGL
+148 IATQVAEGL
-157 GFAHERGIVHRDVK
+157 GFAHEHGIVHRDVK
-171 PANVMVMKN
+171 PSNVMVLKN

-196 SRTMS
+196 TRTIS

-214 QVVGQAVDGRSDIFS
+214 QVVGQTVDGRSDIFS
-229 LAVVL
+229 LGVML

-264 KAFNQ
+264 KTFNQ
-269 SIPDSINY
+269 SIPEAINF
-277 IVLKALAK
+277 IVLRALAK

-290 YQNAKDMAR
+290 YQNAKEMAR
-299 DLKRYKTME
+299 DLKRYKTLE
-308 VPAEGALAPAPER
+308 LPVPGEEPKQPEP
-321 MERRAKPRDSEM
+321 MERRKLLRDNLG
-333 DATQMMPSALLQG
+333 DATQIIPSLVMGDHPSLSTHGAASQESWWAG
-346 ENATLTKNPTTRDG
+346 LTFH
-360 WWNTQRFLL
+360 RFLL
-369 YAAIPAMIVTFAAVV
+369 YAAIPAMIITFAVVV
-384 TLSKTRNAVDP
+384 TLSKIRQAPPV
-395 TVITSDTNVNLT
+395 SDSIAPSVASQPAAPDTAAQATLAQ
-407 RPAPENATSELAVTT
+407 PAP
-422 PQQTPEKLNPPTT
+422 PQTPAAQPETPK
-435 KEPVATEAKP
+435 
-445 SIAEKPGTKDKLL
+445 IAEKTLLDKLS
-458 DAKEKARLKR
+458 DKVTAKQP
-468 EKAKL
+468 KAKTEKNKI
-473 ASAESARNAEDKS
+473 ANTDSARKTDEPPKPAAAGES
-486 KSTVTQLSSVTL
+486 RVTF

-509 GNRQGVSPPL
+509 GKRQGVSPPL
-519 HELSLAPGKH
+519 RDLKLSAGKH

-537 FKPYSKTI
+537 FKPYSQTI
-545 DLAPGSTFK
+545 ELAPDSTHK